1 METPFQKSLKKKI
14 QNPIV
19 KLWSELDFVQT
30 GSGSKSRPEMASI
43 LDDDDD
49 AYMISSNFSLV
60 RYNNPIIIDKN
71 EDLSKCPTPSGKPK
85 GQKDTEEVKKTI
97 YLFV

>member
-1 METPFQKSLKKKI
+1 
-14 QNPIV
+14 
-19 KLWSELDFVQT
+19 
-30 GSGSKSRPEMASI
+30 MASI

-85 GQKDTEEVKKTI
+85 GQKDTEEVSNN
-97 YLFV
+97 LFIKCSSKQFMEQPFSHSLLSYFLQEAQ

>member
-1 METPFQKSLKKKI
+1 
-14 QNPIV
+14 
-19 KLWSELDFVQT
+19 
-30 GSGSKSRPEMASI
+30 MASI

-85 GQKDTEEVKKTI
+85 GQKDTEEVRNN
-97 YLFV
+97 LFIKCSMQLMEQPSSHSLLSYFLQGSTVVYMRFL